1 MRGWSGAVSRQYIG
15 FSLNKFFRGVSS
27 HVPEIMAAGTH
38 SPGGPNG
45 IIRSQSFAGFSTLQE
60 RRSRCN
66 SFMGNSAVQKKP
78 TSKPKKPH
86 LSGHKASS
94 GSREPKPERV
104 EEVYGAL
111 KQGLDEYLEV
121 HQTGLDK
128 LTSLMK
134 DMKRNSRLGVLYDL
148 DKQIKTIERY
158 MRRLEFHMSKV
169 DELYEAFCIQ
179 RRLREGASKM
189 KQAFSASPSTK
200 ATRESMSEV
209 NRRYKEY
216 TENMSTLEGELEN
229 MLGEFHIKMKGLAG
243 FARLCPGDQYEIFM
257 RYGRQRWKLKGKIEV
272 NSRQSWD
279 GEEIVFMPLITDL
292 INIKVTELKGLATH
306 ILVGSVICETKDLFT
321 AMPQVVAVDVN
332 DLGTIKLNLE
342 VTWFPF
348 DVEDLTLSSGN
359 VSKATALQRRVSVYS
374 QGTPET
380 PTFQDQSLFWHPSP
394 TQHRLSPTQHRP
406 CPTQHRL
413 SPTQHRLSPT
423 QHRLSFLHG
432 LRNSLLEK
440 LRRSRSFGDLVSLRP
455 RPKSSLEGYVTES
468 TLPDDVFE
476 NGGCGNAECKR
487 LSFTFSDTSVSSPSL
502 APGQSNP
509 EITITPPETC
519 PQPQIPNVE
528 VTVRIHADVVE
539 EAEEGEEEEESRG
552 SSGSVSTSL
561 VSEEAESEWE
571 RAESQSNG
579 GSVSLCSER
588 QLSAVSPGGVFPD
601 HAGPDS
607 DGDEDDSSE
616 LLKPVELD
624 TEEPGSLTRQLVRR
638 LTSSDILPE
647 AGVLSWAG
655 EGSRAFLESS
665 LEETLQSLLL
675 RLESLGQRCREL
687 QDLEQEVM
695 RLEDLLKCR
704 LPGHR
709 SRSSSLSLMV
719 ESALES
725 FDFLNTSDFDD
736 DDTGDDH
743 ALQRSVFF
751 DMEAESIGPGGPHPE
766 ARGHLSEALTEDT
779 GVGNSVAGSPL
790 PLTTGNE
797 NLDVAIVIHL
807 QYCDHLIQLLSSG
820 GSPWQRRAQL
830 QKLSAQTQLL
840 EELGE
845 ISTERLG
852 SITSAADVLPGLA
865 ERPARMALWSEW
877 SGSGALFHATLDRVL
892 KHMHHCYTG
901 PLQERHPHTAADTVI
916 RLVVSEMVDRSDL
929 ASSPTCH
936 PHSALSQ
943 VVFPPSALSQDVV
956 SPSALSQDVVS
967 PSALSQDVFPPSA
980 LSQDVV
986 SPSALSQ
993 DVFPPSALSQDVF
1006 PPSALSQDVVSPS
1019 ALSQDVVSP
1028 SALSQDVVSPSALS
1042 QDVVSPSALSQD
1054 VVSPSALSQDVV
1066 SPSALSHDVVTVFQF
1081 HSYVSKHSVE
1091 DMEDHLLQVA
1101 REAVFAEGL
1110 SGGDSERC
1118 LKELE
1123 EVSHTGLCPRQQTL
1137 RALASLLSHQDPQL
1151 SEAAAAYITSA
1162 SSHTPFRSKAVD
1174 CYTQAL
1180 WESGV
1185 QTQRSACAALSC
1197 LQAVESLRAVVSLCD
1212 SADEE
1217 LRHVAIETLLT
1228 FGEEGRLAYEQLD
1241 TMPRE
1246 MVRLGTRRGNAV
1258 TTAF

>member
-1 MRGWSGAVSRQYIG
+1 MHGWSGAVNRQYIG
-15 FSLNKFFRGVSS
+15 FSSSKFFRGVSS
-27 HVPEIMAAGTH
+27 RVPEIMAAGTH

-94 GSREPKPERV
+94 GSREPQPKRV

-121 HQTGLDK
+121 YQTELDK

-134 DMKRNSRLGVLYDL
+134 DMKRNSRLVRQDGVLYDL

-169 DELYEAFCIQ
+169 DELYEVFCIQ
-179 RRLREGASKM
+179 RMLREGASKM

-200 ATRESMSEV
+200 ATRESILEV

-216 TENMSTLEGELEN
+216 TENMSTFEVELEN
-229 MLGEFHIKMKGLAG
+229 LLGEFHIKMKGLAG
-243 FARLCPGDQYEIFM
+243 FARLCSGDQYEIFM

-279 GEEIVFMPLITDL
+279 GEEMVFTPLITDL

-380 PTFQDQSLFWHPSP
+380 PTFQDQSF
-394 TQHRLSPTQHRP
+394 
-406 CPTQHRL
+406 
-413 SPTQHRLSPT
+413 
-423 QHRLSFLHG
+423 F
-432 LRNSLLEK
+432 
-440 LRRSRSFGDLVSLRP
+440 
-455 RPKSSLEGYVTES
+455 S

-476 NGGCGNAECKR
+476 NGGCGNSECKR
-487 LSFTFSDTSVSSPSL
+487 LSFTFSDTSVSSLSPSL

-509 EITITPPETC
+509 EITVTPPDTNHW
-519 PQPQIPNVE
+519 PQIPPREDKGVE
-528 VTVRIHADVVE
+528 EMVRVHADVVE
-539 EAEEGEEEEESRG
+539 EEGEEEEESG
-552 SSGSVSTSL
+552 DSGGSVSVSL
-561 VSEEAESEWE
+561 VSEEVESEWE
-571 RAESQSNG
+571 RAEFQLNV
-579 GSVSLCSER
+579 GSSSLCSES
-588 QLSAVSPGGVFPD
+588 QLSAVAPEDVFLD
-601 HAGPDS
+601 HAGSDR

-624 TEEPGSLTRQLVRR
+624 TEEPGNLTRQLVRR

-647 AGVLSWAG
+647 VVGLSWAG

-665 LEETLQSLLL
+665 LEEALHSLLL

-709 SRSSSLSLMV
+709 SRSSSLSLTV

-743 ALQRSVFF
+743 ALHHSVFF
-751 DMEAESIGPGGPHPE
+751 DMEVERIGPGGQHPE

-797 NLDVAIVIHL
+797 NLDMAIVIHL

-845 ISTERLG
+845 ISTECLG

-865 ERPARMALWSEW
+865 ERPGLMALWSEC
-877 SGSGALFHATLDRVL
+877 SGSGGQFHTTLDRVL
-892 KHMHHCYTG
+892 KHMHHSYTS
-901 PLQERHPHTAADTVI
+901 PLQERHPHTTAETVI
-916 RLVVSEMVDRSDL
+916 WLVVSEMVDRSEL
-929 ASSPTCH
+929 ASP
-936 PHSALSQ
+936 
-943 VVFPPSALSQDVV
+943 PPSALSQDV
-956 SPSALSQDVVS
+956 L
-967 PSALSQDVFPPSA
+967 
-980 LSQDVV
+980 
-986 SPSALSQ
+986 
-993 DVFPPSALSQDVF
+993 
-1006 PPSALSQDVVSPS
+1006 
-1019 ALSQDVVSP
+1019 
-1028 SALSQDVVSPSALS
+1028 
-1042 QDVVSPSALSQD
+1042 
-1054 VVSPSALSQDVV
+1054 
-1066 SPSALSHDVVTVFQF
+1066 TVFQF
-1081 HSYVSKHSVE
+1081 HSYVSEHSVG
-1091 DMEDHLLQVA
+1091 DMKEHLLQVA
-1101 REAVFAEGL
+1101 REAVFAEVL

-1123 EVSHTGLCPRQQTL
+1123 EVSHTSLCPQLQTL
-1137 RALASLLSHQDPQL
+1137 RALASLLSHKDPQL
-1151 SEAAAAYITSA
+1151 SKAATAYITSA
-1162 SSHTPFRSKAVD
+1162 ASHTPFRSKAVD
-1174 CYTQAL
+1174 CYTQSL
-1180 WESGV
+1180 SEGGV
-1185 QTQRSACAALSC
+1185 LTQRSACAALGC
-1197 LQAVESLRAVVSLCD
+1197 LQAVESIRAVVLLCD

-1217 LRHVAIETLLT
+1217 LHHIAIETLLT
-1228 FGEEGRLAYEQLD
+1228 LGEEGRLAYEQLD
-1241 TMPRE
+1241 TVPRE
-1246 MVRLGTRRGNAV
+1246 LVQLGTRRGTAV

>member
-1 MRGWSGAVSRQYIG
+1 MAFADIGEDQDDLNEVMREEMEDVFIYD
-15 FSLNKFFRGVSS
+15 GVSS
-27 HVPEIMAAGTH
+27 RVPEIMAAGTH

-94 GSREPKPERV
+94 GSREPQPKRV

-121 HQTGLDK
+121 YQTELDK

-169 DELYEAFCIQ
+169 DELYEVFCIQ
-179 RRLREGASKM
+179 RMLREGASKM

-200 ATRESMSEV
+200 ATRESILEV

-216 TENMSTLEGELEN
+216 TENMSTFEVELEN
-229 MLGEFHIKMKGLAG
+229 LLGEFHIKMKGLAG
-243 FARLCPGDQYEIFM
+243 FARLCSGDQYEIFM

-279 GEEIVFMPLITDL
+279 GEEMVFTPLITDL

-380 PTFQDQSLFWHPSP
+380 PTFQDQSF
-394 TQHRLSPTQHRP
+394 
-406 CPTQHRL
+406 
-413 SPTQHRLSPT
+413 
-423 QHRLSFLHG
+423 F
-432 LRNSLLEK
+432 
-440 LRRSRSFGDLVSLRP
+440 
-455 RPKSSLEGYVTES
+455 S

-476 NGGCGNAECKR
+476 NGGCGNSECKR
-487 LSFTFSDTSVSSPSL
+487 LSFTFSDTSVSSLSPSL

-509 EITITPPETC
+509 EITVTPPDTNHW
-519 PQPQIPNVE
+519 PQIPPREDKGVE
-528 VTVRIHADVVE
+528 EMVRVHADVVE
-539 EAEEGEEEEESRG
+539 EEGEEEEESG
-552 SSGSVSTSL
+552 DSGGSVSVSL
-561 VSEEAESEWE
+561 VSEEVESEWE
-571 RAESQSNG
+571 RAEFQLNV
-579 GSVSLCSER
+579 GSSSLCSES
-588 QLSAVSPGGVFPD
+588 QSSAVAPEDVFLD
-601 HAGPDS
+601 HAGSDR

-647 AGVLSWAG
+647 VVGLSWAG

-665 LEETLQSLLL
+665 LEEALHSLLL

-709 SRSSSLSLMV
+709 SRSSSLSLTV

-743 ALQRSVFF
+743 ALHHSVFF
-751 DMEAESIGPGGPHPE
+751 DMEVERIGPGGQHPE

-797 NLDVAIVIHL
+797 NLDMAIVIHL
-807 QYCDHLIQLLSSG
+807 QYCDQLIQLLSSG

-845 ISTERLG
+845 ISTECLG

-865 ERPARMALWSEW
+865 ERPGLMALWSEC
-877 SGSGALFHATLDRVL
+877 SGSGGQFHTTLDRVL
-892 KHMHHCYTG
+892 KHMHHSYTS
-901 PLQERHPHTAADTVI
+901 PLQERHPHTTAETVI
-916 RLVVSEMVDRSDL
+916 WLVVSEMVDRSEL
-929 ASSPTCH
+929 ASP
-936 PHSALSQ
+936 
-943 VVFPPSALSQDVV
+943 PPSALSQDV
-956 SPSALSQDVVS
+956 L
-967 PSALSQDVFPPSA
+967 
-980 LSQDVV
+980 
-986 SPSALSQ
+986 
-993 DVFPPSALSQDVF
+993 
-1006 PPSALSQDVVSPS
+1006 
-1019 ALSQDVVSP
+1019 
-1028 SALSQDVVSPSALS
+1028 
-1042 QDVVSPSALSQD
+1042 
-1054 VVSPSALSQDVV
+1054 
-1066 SPSALSHDVVTVFQF
+1066 TVFQF
-1081 HSYVSKHSVE
+1081 HSYVSEHSVG
-1091 DMEDHLLQVA
+1091 DMKEHLLQVA
-1101 REAVFAEGL
+1101 REGGGLLHTVLVGGGSSNAKVCLRCSRLSTGQCISDCNILFIYFIFSPQFRGIQLLEITILSHRYNSRTGSGETKVESHESSETQPKWNIARPPGWCSGLGHCSASCATRNSGFAPRLCRSRPRPGGPWGDAQLVFRVSEGL
-1110 SGGDSERC
+1110 AALLLKPGSQPHQCVGGLRTAPGQGYQGYP
-1118 LKELE
+1118 
-1123 EVSHTGLCPRQQTL
+1123 TGQTL
-1137 RALASLLSHQDPQL
+1137 TNPEDQGFGRTAS
-1151 SEAAAAYITSA
+1151 
-1162 SSHTPFRSKAVD
+1162 
-1174 CYTQAL
+1174 
-1180 WESGV
+1180 
-1185 QTQRSACAALSC
+1185 
-1197 LQAVESLRAVVSLCD
+1197 
-1212 SADEE
+1212 
-1217 LRHVAIETLLT
+1217 
-1228 FGEEGRLAYEQLD
+1228 
-1241 TMPRE
+1241 
-1246 MVRLGTRRGNAV
+1246 
-1258 TTAF
+1258 

>member
-1 MRGWSGAVSRQYIG
+1 
-15 FSLNKFFRGVSS
+15 
-27 HVPEIMAAGTH
+27 MAAGTH

-94 GSREPKPERV
+94 GSREPQPERV

-216 TENMSTLEGELEN
+216 TENMSTLDGELEN

-279 GEEIVFMPLITDL
+279 GEEMVFTPLITDL

-359 VSKATALQRRVSVYS
+359 VSKATALQRRVSIYS

-380 PTFQDQSLFWHPSP
+380 PTFQDQSF
-394 TQHRLSPTQHRP
+394 
-406 CPTQHRL
+406 
-413 SPTQHRLSPT
+413 
-423 QHRLSFLHG
+423 F
-432 LRNSLLEK
+432 
-440 LRRSRSFGDLVSLRP
+440 
-455 RPKSSLEGYVTES
+455 S

-476 NGGCGNAECKR
+476 NGGCGNTECKR
-487 LSFTFSDTSVSSPSL
+487 LSFSDTSVSSPSL

-509 EITITPPETC
+509 EITVTPPETCPQPQIPNVEVTVTPPETC

-539 EAEEGEEEEESRG
+539 EAEEGEEEEES

-571 RAESQSNG
+571 RAESQCNG

-588 QLSAVSPGGVFPD
+588 QLSAVAPGGVCPD
-601 HAGPDS
+601 LAGPDR

-655 EGSRAFLESS
+655 EGSRAFLESN

-709 SRSSSLSLMV
+709 SRSSSLTLMV

-743 ALQRSVFF
+743 SLQCSVFF
-751 DMEAESIGPGGPHPE
+751 DMEADSIGPGGPHPE
-766 ARGHLSEALTEDT
+766 VRGHLSEALTEDT

-852 SITSAADVLPGLA
+852 SITSAADVLPGLS
-865 ERPARMALWSEW
+865 ERPARMALWSEC

-892 KHMHHCYTG
+892 KHMHHCYTR
-901 PLQERHPHTAADTVI
+901 PLQKRHPHTAADTVI

-936 PHSALSQ
+936 PPSALSQ
-943 VVFPPSALSQDVV
+943 DVVPPSALSQDVV
-956 SPSALSQDVVS
+956 
-967 PSALSQDVFPPSA
+967 PPSA

-986 SPSALSQ
+986 
-993 DVFPPSALSQDVF
+993 PPSAR
-1006 PPSALSQDVVSPS
+1006 SQDVVPPS
-1019 ALSQDVVSP
+1019 ARSQDVVPP
-1028 SALSQDVVSPSALS
+1028 SARSQDM
-1042 QDVVSPSALSQD
+1042 
-1054 VVSPSALSQDVV
+1054 
-1066 SPSALSHDVVTVFQF
+1066 VTVFQF
-1081 HSYVSKHSVE
+1081 HSYVSEHSVE
-1091 DMEDHLLQVA
+1091 DMEEHLLQVA
-1101 REAVFAEGL
+1101 RESVFAEGL
-1110 SGGDSERC
+1110 SGGDPERC
-1118 LKELE
+1118 LKELD

-1180 WESGV
+1180 WEAGV

>member
-1 MRGWSGAVSRQYIG
+1 MAMADIGEDQDDLNEVMREEMEDVIIYD
-15 FSLNKFFRGVSS
+15 GVSS
-27 HVPEIMAAGTH
+27 RVPEIMAAGTH

-94 GSREPKPERV
+94 GSREPQPERV

-279 GEEIVFMPLITDL
+279 GEEMVFTPLITDL

-359 VSKATALQRRVSVYS
+359 VSKATALQRRVSIYS

-380 PTFQDQSLFWHPSP
+380 PTFQDQSF
-394 TQHRLSPTQHRP
+394 
-406 CPTQHRL
+406 
-413 SPTQHRLSPT
+413 
-423 QHRLSFLHG
+423 F
-432 LRNSLLEK
+432 
-440 LRRSRSFGDLVSLRP
+440 
-455 RPKSSLEGYVTES
+455 S

-476 NGGCGNAECKR
+476 NSGCGNTECKR

-509 EITITPPETC
+509 EITVTPPETC

-539 EAEEGEEEEESRG
+539 EAEEGEEEEES

-571 RAESQSNG
+571 RAESQCNG

-588 QLSAVSPGGVFPD
+588 QLSAAAPGGVCPD
-601 HAGPDS
+601 LARPDR

-655 EGSRAFLESS
+655 EGSRAFLESN

-695 RLEDLLKCR
+695 HLEDLLKCR

-709 SRSSSLSLMV
+709 SRSSSLTLMV

-743 ALQRSVFF
+743 SLQRSVFF
-751 DMEAESIGPGGPHPE
+751 DMEADSIGPGGPHPE
-766 ARGHLSEALTEDT
+766 VRCHLSEALTEDT

-852 SITSAADVLPGLA
+852 SITSAADVLPGLS
-865 ERPARMALWSEW
+865 ERPARMALWSEC

-892 KHMHHCYTG
+892 KHMHHCYTR

-936 PHSALSQ
+936 P
-943 VVFPPSALSQDVV
+943 PSARSQDVV
-956 SPSALSQDVVS
+956 PPSARSQDVV
-967 PSALSQDVFPPSA
+967 PPSA
-980 LSQDVV
+980 RSQDVV
-986 SPSALSQ
+986 
-993 DVFPPSALSQDVF
+993 PPSARSQDM
-1006 PPSALSQDVVSPS
+1006 
-1019 ALSQDVVSP
+1019 
-1028 SALSQDVVSPSALS
+1028 
-1042 QDVVSPSALSQD
+1042 
-1054 VVSPSALSQDVV
+1054 
-1066 SPSALSHDVVTVFQF
+1066 VTVFQF
-1081 HSYVSKHSVE
+1081 HSYISEHSVE
-1091 DMEDHLLQVA
+1091 DMEEHLLQVA

-1180 WESGV
+1180 WEDGV

-1197 LQAVESLRAVVSLCD
+1197 LQAVESLRAVVSLCN

>member
-1 MRGWSGAVSRQYIG
+1 MHGWSGAVNRHYIG
-15 FSLNKFFRGVSS
+15 FSSRVSS
-27 HVPEIMAAGTH
+27 RVPEIMAAGTH

-66 SFMGNSAVQKKP
+66 SFMGNSVVQKKP
-78 TSKPKKPH
+78 PSKPKKPH

-94 GSREPKPERV
+94 GSRVPQPKRV

-121 HQTGLDK
+121 YQTELDK

-134 DMKRNSRLGVLYDL
+134 DMKRNSRLVRQDGVLYDL

-169 DELYEAFCIQ
+169 DELYEVFCIQ
-179 RRLREGASKM
+179 RKLREGASKM

-200 ATRESMSEV
+200 ASRESILEV

-216 TENMSTLEGELEN
+216 TENMSTFEVELEN
-229 MLGEFHIKMKGLAG
+229 LLGEFHIKMKGLAG
-243 FARLCPGDQYEIFM
+243 FARLCSGDQYEIFM

-279 GEEIVFMPLITDL
+279 GEEMVFTPLITDL

-380 PTFQDQSLFWHPSP
+380 PTFQDQSFFELHPRPSP
-394 TQHRLSPTQHRP
+394 TQHRF
-406 CPTQHRL
+406 
-413 SPTQHRLSPT
+413 
-423 QHRLSFLHG
+423 SFLHA

-440 LRRSRSFGDLVSLRP
+440 LRCSRSFGDLASLRP
-455 RPKSSLEGYVTES
+455 RPKSSLEVYVSES

-476 NGGCGNAECKR
+476 NGVCGNAECKR
-487 LSFTFSDTSVSSPSL
+487 LSFTFSDTSVSSPSPSL

-509 EITITPPETC
+509 EITVTPPETD
-519 PQPQIPNVE
+519 PWPQISQREDKGVE
-528 VTVRIHADVVE
+528 ETVRVHADVVE
-539 EAEEGEEEEESRG
+539 EEEGEEEEESG
-552 SSGSVSTSL
+552 DSGGSVSASL

-571 RAESQSNG
+571 RAEFQCNV
-579 GSVSLCSER
+579 GSSSLCSES
-588 QLSAVSPGGVFPD
+588 QLSAVAPEDVFLD
-601 HAGPDS
+601 HAGPDR

-647 AGVLSWAG
+647 VVALSWAG

-665 LEETLQSLLL
+665 LEEALHSLLL

-709 SRSSSLSLMV
+709 SRSSSLSLTV

-743 ALQRSVFF
+743 ALHSSVFF
-751 DMEAESIGPGGPHPE
+751 DMEVERIGPGGQHPE

-820 GSPWQRRAQL
+820 GNPWQRRAQL

-865 ERPARMALWSEW
+865 ERPALMALWSEC
-877 SGSGALFHATLDRVL
+877 SGSGGLFHTTLDRVL
-892 KHMHHCYTG
+892 KHMHHSYTS
-901 PLQERHPHTAADTVI
+901 PLQEKHPHTTAETVI
-916 RLVVSEMVDRSDL
+916 WLVVSEMVDRSDL
-929 ASSPTCH
+929 ACP
-936 PHSALSQ
+936 
-943 VVFPPSALSQDVV
+943 PPSALSQDV
-956 SPSALSQDVVS
+956 L
-967 PSALSQDVFPPSA
+967 
-980 LSQDVV
+980 
-986 SPSALSQ
+986 
-993 DVFPPSALSQDVF
+993 
-1006 PPSALSQDVVSPS
+1006 
-1019 ALSQDVVSP
+1019 
-1028 SALSQDVVSPSALS
+1028 
-1042 QDVVSPSALSQD
+1042 
-1054 VVSPSALSQDVV
+1054 
-1066 SPSALSHDVVTVFQF
+1066 TVFQF
-1081 HSYVSKHSVE
+1081 HSYVSEHSVG
-1091 DMEDHLLQVA
+1091 DMEQHLLQVA
-1101 REAVFAEGL
+1101 REALFAEGL

-1123 EVSHTGLCPRQQTL
+1123 EVSHTGLCPQLQTL

-1151 SEAAAAYITSA
+1151 SKAAAAYITA
-1162 SSHTPFRSKAVD
+1162 AASHTPFRSKAVD

-1180 WESGV
+1180 SEGRI
-1185 QTQRSACAALSC
+1185 QTQRSACAALSY
-1197 LQAVESLRAVVSLCD
+1197 LQAVESIRAVVSLCD

-1217 LRHVAIETLLT
+1217 LHHVAIKTLLAL
-1228 FGEEGRLAYEQLD
+1228 GEEGRLAYEQLD
-1241 TMPRE
+1241 TVPRE
-1246 MVRLGTRRGNAV
+1246 LVQLGTRRGNAV

>member
-1 MRGWSGAVSRQYIG
+1 MHGWSGAVNRQYIG
-15 FSLNKFFRGVSS
+15 FSSRVSS
-27 HVPEIMAAGTH
+27 RVPEIMAAGTH

-94 GSREPKPERV
+94 GSREPQPKRV

-121 HQTGLDK
+121 YQTELDK

-134 DMKRNSRLGVLYDL
+134 DMKRNSRLVRQD
-148 DKQIKTIERY
+148 QIKTIERY

-169 DELYEAFCIQ
+169 DELYEVFCIQ
-179 RRLREGASKM
+179 RMLREGASKM

-200 ATRESMSEV
+200 ATRESILEV

-216 TENMSTLEGELEN
+216 TENMSTFEVELEN
-229 MLGEFHIKMKGLAG
+229 LLGEFHIKMKGLAG
-243 FARLCPGDQYEIFM
+243 FARLCSGDQYEIFM

-279 GEEIVFMPLITDL
+279 GEEMVFTPLITDL

-380 PTFQDQSLFWHPSP
+380 PTFQDQSFFVSPS
-394 TQHRLSPTQHRP
+394 QSHRF
-406 CPTQHRL
+406 
-413 SPTQHRLSPT
+413 
-423 QHRLSFLHG
+423 SFFHA

-440 LRRSRSFGDLVSLRP
+440 LRRSRSFGDLASLRP
-455 RPKSSLEGYVTES
+455 RPKSRLEVYS

-476 NGGCGNAECKR
+476 NGGCGNSECKR
-487 LSFTFSDTSVSSPSL
+487 LSFTFSDTSVSSLSPSL

-509 EITITPPETC
+509 EITVTPPDTNHW
-519 PQPQIPNVE
+519 PQIPPREDKGVE
-528 VTVRIHADVVE
+528 EMVRVHADVVE
-539 EAEEGEEEEESRG
+539 EEGEEEEESG
-552 SSGSVSTSL
+552 DSGGSVSVSL
-561 VSEEAESEWE
+561 VSEEVES
-571 RAESQSNG
+571 
-579 GSVSLCSER
+579 
-588 QLSAVSPGGVFPD
+588 D
-601 HAGPDS
+601 
-607 DGDEDDSSE
+607 SE

-647 AGVLSWAG
+647 VVGLSWAG

-665 LEETLQSLLL
+665 LEEALHSLLL

-709 SRSSSLSLMV
+709 SRSSSLSLTV

-743 ALQRSVFF
+743 ALHHSVFF
-751 DMEAESIGPGGPHPE
+751 DMEVERIGPGGQHPE

-797 NLDVAIVIHL
+797 NLDMAIVIHL

-845 ISTERLG
+845 ISTECLG
-852 SITSAADVLPGLA
+852 SITSAADGGFSHTLS
-865 ERPARMALWSEW
+865 RYFTC
-877 SGSGALFHATLDRVL
+877 SGSGGQFHTTLDRVL
-892 KHMHHCYTG
+892 KHMHHSYTS
-901 PLQERHPHTAADTVI
+901 PLQERHPHTTAETVI
-916 RLVVSEMVDRSDL
+916 WLVVSEMVDRSEL
-929 ASSPTCH
+929 ASP
-936 PHSALSQ
+936 
-943 VVFPPSALSQDVV
+943 PPSALSQDV
-956 SPSALSQDVVS
+956 L
-967 PSALSQDVFPPSA
+967 
-980 LSQDVV
+980 
-986 SPSALSQ
+986 
-993 DVFPPSALSQDVF
+993 
-1006 PPSALSQDVVSPS
+1006 
-1019 ALSQDVVSP
+1019 
-1028 SALSQDVVSPSALS
+1028 
-1042 QDVVSPSALSQD
+1042 
-1054 VVSPSALSQDVV
+1054 
-1066 SPSALSHDVVTVFQF
+1066 TVFQF
-1081 HSYVSKHSVE
+1081 HSYVSEHSVG
-1091 DMEDHLLQVA
+1091 DMKEHLLQVA
-1101 REAVFAEGL
+1101 REG
-1110 SGGDSERC
+1110 
-1118 LKELE
+1118 KELE
-1123 EVSHTGLCPRQQTL
+1123 EVSHTGLCPQLQTL
-1137 RALASLLSHQDPQL
+1137 RALASLLSHKDPQL
-1151 SEAAAAYITSA
+1151 SKAATAYITSA
-1162 SSHTPFRSKAVD
+1162 ASHTPFRSKVSV
-1174 CYTQAL
+1174 C
-1180 WESGV
+1180 SPFINV
-1185 QTQRSACAALSC
+1185 P
-1197 LQAVESLRAVVSLCD
+1197 AVESIQAVVLLCD

-1217 LRHVAIETLLT
+1217 LHHIAIETLLT
-1228 FGEEGRLAYEQLD
+1228 LGEEGRLAYEQLD
-1241 TMPRE
+1241 TVPRE
-1246 MVRLGTRRGNAV
+1246 LNHILGLLNLTNSSTNTCLGS
-1258 TTAF
+1258 AFRV

>member
-1 MRGWSGAVSRQYIG
+1 MHGWSGAVNRQYIG
-15 FSLNKFFRGVSS
+15 FSSSKFFRGVSS
-27 HVPEIMAAGTH
+27 RVPEIMAAGTH

-94 GSREPKPERV
+94 GSREPQPKRV

-121 HQTGLDK
+121 YQTELDK

-134 DMKRNSRLGVLYDL
+134 DMKRNSRLVRQDGVLYDL

-169 DELYEAFCIQ
+169 DELYEVFCIQ
-179 RRLREGASKM
+179 RMLREGASKM

-200 ATRESMSEV
+200 ATRESILEV

-216 TENMSTLEGELEN
+216 TENMSTFEVELEN
-229 MLGEFHIKMKGLAG
+229 LLGEFHIKMKGLAG
-243 FARLCPGDQYEIFM
+243 FARLCSGDQYEIFM

-279 GEEIVFMPLITDL
+279 GEEMVFTPLITDL

-380 PTFQDQSLFWHPSP
+380 PTFQDQSF
-394 TQHRLSPTQHRP
+394 
-406 CPTQHRL
+406 
-413 SPTQHRLSPT
+413 
-423 QHRLSFLHG
+423 F
-432 LRNSLLEK
+432 
-440 LRRSRSFGDLVSLRP
+440 
-455 RPKSSLEGYVTES
+455 S

-476 NGGCGNAECKR
+476 NGGCGNSECKR
-487 LSFTFSDTSVSSPSL
+487 LSFTFSDTSVSSLSPSL

-509 EITITPPETC
+509 EITVTPPDMNHW
-519 PQPQIPNVE
+519 PQIPPREDKGVE
-528 VTVRIHADVVE
+528 EMVRVHADVVE
-539 EAEEGEEEEESRG
+539 EEGEEEEESG
-552 SSGSVSTSL
+552 DSGGSVSVSL
-561 VSEEAESEWE
+561 VSEEVESEWE
-571 RAESQSNG
+571 RAEFQLNV
-579 GSVSLCSER
+579 GSSSLCSES
-588 QLSAVSPGGVFPD
+588 QLSALAPEDVFLD
-601 HAGPDS
+601 HEGSDR

-624 TEEPGSLTRQLVRR
+624 TEAPGGLTRQLVRR

-647 AGVLSWAG
+647 VVGLSWAG

-665 LEETLQSLLL
+665 LEEALHSLLL
-675 RLESLGQRCREL
+675 RLESLGQRCREM

-709 SRSSSLSLMV
+709 SRSSSLSLTV

-743 ALQRSVFF
+743 VLHHSVFF
-751 DMEAESIGPGGPHPE
+751 DMEVERIGPGGQHPE

-797 NLDVAIVIHL
+797 NLDMAIVIHL

-845 ISTERLG
+845 ISTECLG

-865 ERPARMALWSEW
+865 ERPGLMALWSEC
-877 SGSGALFHATLDRVL
+877 SGSGGQFHTTLDRVL
-892 KHMHHCYTG
+892 KHMHHSYTS
-901 PLQERHPHTAADTVI
+901 PLQERHPHTTAETVI
-916 RLVVSEMVDRSDL
+916 WLVVSEMVDRSEL
-929 ASSPTCH
+929 ASP
-936 PHSALSQ
+936 
-943 VVFPPSALSQDVV
+943 PPSALSQDV
-956 SPSALSQDVVS
+956 L
-967 PSALSQDVFPPSA
+967 
-980 LSQDVV
+980 
-986 SPSALSQ
+986 
-993 DVFPPSALSQDVF
+993 
-1006 PPSALSQDVVSPS
+1006 
-1019 ALSQDVVSP
+1019 
-1028 SALSQDVVSPSALS
+1028 
-1042 QDVVSPSALSQD
+1042 
-1054 VVSPSALSQDVV
+1054 
-1066 SPSALSHDVVTVFQF
+1066 TVFQF
-1081 HSYVSKHSVE
+1081 HSYVSEHSVG
-1091 DMEDHLLQVA
+1091 DMKEHLLQVA

-1110 SGGDSERC
+1110 SSGDSERC

-1123 EVSHTGLCPRQQTL
+1123 EVSHTGLCPQLQTL
-1137 RALASLLSHQDPQL
+1137 RALASLLSHKDPQL
-1151 SEAAAAYITSA
+1151 SKAATAYITSA
-1162 SSHTPFRSKAVD
+1162 ASHTPFRSKAVD
-1174 CYTQAL
+1174 CYTQSL
-1180 WESGV
+1180 SEGGV
-1185 QTQRSACAALSC
+1185 LTQRSACAALSC
-1197 LQAVESLRAVVSLCD
+1197 LQAVESIRAVVLLCD

-1217 LRHVAIETLLT
+1217 LHHIAIETLLT
-1228 FGEEGRLAYEQLD
+1228 LGEEGRLAYEQLD
-1241 TMPRE
+1241 TVPRE
-1246 MVRLGTRRGNAV
+1246 LVQLGTRRGTAV

>member
-1 MRGWSGAVSRQYIG
+1 MAFADIGEDQDDLNEVMREEMEDVFIYD
-15 FSLNKFFRGVSS
+15 GVSS
-27 HVPEIMAAGTH
+27 RVPEIMAAGTH

-94 GSREPKPERV
+94 GSREPQPKRV

-121 HQTGLDK
+121 YQTELDK

-134 DMKRNSRLGVLYDL
+134 DMKRNSRLVRQDGVLYDL

-169 DELYEAFCIQ
+169 DELYEVFCIQ
-179 RRLREGASKM
+179 RMLREGASKM

-200 ATRESMSEV
+200 ATRESILEV

-216 TENMSTLEGELEN
+216 TENMSTFEVELEN
-229 MLGEFHIKMKGLAG
+229 LLGEFHIKMKGLAG
-243 FARLCPGDQYEIFM
+243 FARLCSGDQYEIFM

-279 GEEIVFMPLITDL
+279 GEEMVFTPLITDL

-380 PTFQDQSLFWHPSP
+380 PTFQDQSF
-394 TQHRLSPTQHRP
+394 
-406 CPTQHRL
+406 
-413 SPTQHRLSPT
+413 
-423 QHRLSFLHG
+423 F
-432 LRNSLLEK
+432 
-440 LRRSRSFGDLVSLRP
+440 
-455 RPKSSLEGYVTES
+455 S

-476 NGGCGNAECKR
+476 NGGCGNSECKR
-487 LSFTFSDTSVSSPSL
+487 LSFTFSDTSVSSLSPSL

-509 EITITPPETC
+509 EITVTPPDTNHW
-519 PQPQIPNVE
+519 PQIPPREDKGVE
-528 VTVRIHADVVE
+528 EMVRVHADVVE
-539 EAEEGEEEEESRG
+539 EEGEEEEESG
-552 SSGSVSTSL
+552 DSGGSVSVSL
-561 VSEEAESEWE
+561 VSEEVESEWE
-571 RAESQSNG
+571 RAEFQLNV
-579 GSVSLCSER
+579 GSSSLCSES
-588 QLSAVSPGGVFPD
+588 QLSAVAPEDVFLD
-601 HAGPDS
+601 HAGSDR

-624 TEEPGSLTRQLVRR
+624 TEEPGNLTRQLVRR

-647 AGVLSWAG
+647 VVGLSWAG

-665 LEETLQSLLL
+665 LEEALHSLLL

-709 SRSSSLSLMV
+709 SRSSSLSLTV

-743 ALQRSVFF
+743 ALHHSVFF
-751 DMEAESIGPGGPHPE
+751 DMEVERIGPGGQHPE

-797 NLDVAIVIHL
+797 NLDMAIVIHL

-845 ISTERLG
+845 ISTECLG

-865 ERPARMALWSEW
+865 ERPGLMALWSEC
-877 SGSGALFHATLDRVL
+877 SGSGGQFHTTLDRVL
-892 KHMHHCYTG
+892 KHMHHSYTS
-901 PLQERHPHTAADTVI
+901 PLQERHPHTTAETVI
-916 RLVVSEMVDRSDL
+916 WLVVSEMVDRSEL
-929 ASSPTCH
+929 ASP
-936 PHSALSQ
+936 
-943 VVFPPSALSQDVV
+943 PPSALSQDV
-956 SPSALSQDVVS
+956 L
-967 PSALSQDVFPPSA
+967 
-980 LSQDVV
+980 
-986 SPSALSQ
+986 
-993 DVFPPSALSQDVF
+993 
-1006 PPSALSQDVVSPS
+1006 
-1019 ALSQDVVSP
+1019 
-1028 SALSQDVVSPSALS
+1028 
-1042 QDVVSPSALSQD
+1042 
-1054 VVSPSALSQDVV
+1054 
-1066 SPSALSHDVVTVFQF
+1066 TVFQF
-1081 HSYVSKHSVE
+1081 HSYVSEHSVG
-1091 DMEDHLLQVA
+1091 DMKEHLLQVA
-1101 REAVFAEGL
+1101 REAVFAEVL

-1123 EVSHTGLCPRQQTL
+1123 EVSHTSLCPQLQTL
-1137 RALASLLSHQDPQL
+1137 RALASLLSHKDPQL
-1151 SEAAAAYITSA
+1151 SKAATAYITSA
-1162 SSHTPFRSKAVD
+1162 ASHTPFRSKAVD
-1174 CYTQAL
+1174 CYTQSL
-1180 WESGV
+1180 SEGGV
-1185 QTQRSACAALSC
+1185 LTQRSACAALGC
-1197 LQAVESLRAVVSLCD
+1197 LQAVESIRAVVLLCD

-1217 LRHVAIETLLT
+1217 LHHIAIETLLT
-1228 FGEEGRLAYEQLD
+1228 LGEEGRLAYEQLD
-1241 TMPRE
+1241 TVPRE
-1246 MVRLGTRRGNAV
+1246 LVQLGTRRGTAV

>member
-1 MRGWSGAVSRQYIG
+1 MAEFGQDQDD
-15 FSLNKFFRGVSS
+15 LNEEMHDEMEDVFIYYGVSS
-27 HVPEIMAAGTH
+27 RVPEIMAAGTH

-78 TSKPKKPH
+78 TSKPKKSH

-94 GSREPKPERV
+94 GSRDPQPKRV
-104 EEVYGAL
+104 EEVYGTL

-121 HQTGLDK
+121 HQTELDK

-134 DMKRNSRLGVLYDL
+134 DMKRNSRLVRQDGVLYDL
-148 DKQIKTIERY
+148 DKQIKSIERY

-179 RRLREGASKM
+179 WRLREGASKM

-216 TENMSTLEGELEN
+216 TENMSTFEGELEN
-229 MLGEFHIKMKGLAG
+229 LLGEFHIKMKGLAG

-279 GEEIVFMPLITDL
+279 GEEMVFMPLISDL

-359 VSKATALQRRVSVYS
+359 VSKTAALQRRVSIYS

-380 PTFQDQSLFWHPSP
+380 PTFQDQSF
-394 TQHRLSPTQHRP
+394 
-406 CPTQHRL
+406 
-413 SPTQHRLSPT
+413 
-423 QHRLSFLHG
+423 F
-432 LRNSLLEK
+432 
-440 LRRSRSFGDLVSLRP
+440 
-455 RPKSSLEGYVTES
+455 S

-476 NGGCGNAECKR
+476 NGGGCGNAECKR
-487 LSFTFSDTSVSSPSL
+487 LSFTFTDTSASSASL
-502 APGQSNP
+502 APGQTNP
-509 EITITPPETC
+509 EITVTPPEAAPMTKLPSRGC
-519 PQPQIPNVE
+519 
-528 VTVRIHADVVE
+528 VVE
-539 EAEEGEEEEESRG
+539 EEEEGEEERDSGG
-552 SSGSVSTSL
+552 SGGSTSASL

-571 RAESQSNG
+571 EGAETRRSA
-579 GSVSLCSER
+579 GSVSLCSESR
-588 QLSAVSPGGVFPD
+588 TSAVALEDVFLD
-601 HAGPDS
+601 HSGPVGN
-607 DGDEDDSSE
+607 GDENDSSE

-638 LTSSDILPE
+638 LTSSDIVPE
-647 AGVLSWAG
+647 AGALSWAG
-655 EGSRAFLESS
+655 EGSS
-665 LEETLQSLLL
+665 LEEALQSLLL

-687 QDLEQEVM
+687 HDLEQEVM

-709 SRSSSLSLMV
+709 SRSSSLSLTV

-736 DDTGDDH
+736 EDTGDDH
-743 ALQRSVFF
+743 TLTHPVLL
-751 DMEAESIGPGGPHPE
+751 DMEAERIGAVGQHPE

-797 NLDVAIVIHL
+797 NLDMAIIIHL
-807 QYCDHLIQLLSSG
+807 QYCDHLIQRLSIG
-820 GSPWQRRAQL
+820 GSPWLRTAQL
-830 QKLSAQTQLL
+830 QKLSNQTQLL

-865 ERPARMALWSEW
+865 ERPALMSLWSEC
-877 SGSGALFHATLDRVL
+877 SGSGGLFHTTLYRVL
-892 KHMHHCYTG
+892 KHLQHSYAG
-901 PLQERHPHTAADTVI
+901 SLQERLPRPAADTVM

-929 ASSPTCH
+929 ASS
-936 PHSALSQ
+936 
-943 VVFPPSALSQDVV
+943 
-956 SPSALSQDVVS
+956 SPSALSRD
-967 PSALSQDVFPPSA
+967 A
-980 LSQDVV
+980 
-986 SPSALSQ
+986 
-993 DVFPPSALSQDVF
+993 
-1006 PPSALSQDVVSPS
+1006 
-1019 ALSQDVVSP
+1019 
-1028 SALSQDVVSPSALS
+1028 
-1042 QDVVSPSALSQD
+1042 
-1054 VVSPSALSQDVV
+1054 
-1066 SPSALSHDVVTVFQF
+1066 VTVFQF
-1081 HSYVSKHSVE
+1081 HSYVSEHSVE
-1091 DMEDHLLQVA
+1091 DMEEHLLQVA
-1101 REAVFAEGL
+1101 REAMFAEVL
-1110 SGGDSERC
+1110 SGGESDRC
-1118 LKELE
+1118 LTELE
-1123 EVSHTGLCPRQQTL
+1123 EVSHVSLCPRPQTL
-1137 RALASLLSHQDPQL
+1137 RALAALLSHEDPRL
-1151 SEAAAAYITSA
+1151 GEAAAAYITSA
-1162 SSHTPFRSKAVD
+1162 ASHAPFRSKAVE

-1180 WESGV
+1180 SEAGV
-1185 QTQRSACAALSC
+1185 QTQKSACAALSC

-1217 LRHVAIETLLT
+1217 LCHVAIETLLS

-1241 TMPRE
+1241 TVPRE
-1246 MVRLGTRRGNAV
+1246 LVRLGTRRGNAV

>member
-1 MRGWSGAVSRQYIG
+1 MAFADIGEDQDDLNEVMREEMEDVFIYD
-15 FSLNKFFRGVSS
+15 GVSS
-27 HVPEIMAAGTH
+27 RVPEIMAAGTH

-94 GSREPKPERV
+94 GSREPQPKRV

-121 HQTGLDK
+121 YQTELDK

-169 DELYEAFCIQ
+169 DELYEVFCIQ
-179 RRLREGASKM
+179 RMLREGASKM

-200 ATRESMSEV
+200 ATRESILEV

-216 TENMSTLEGELEN
+216 TENMSTFEVELEN
-229 MLGEFHIKMKGLAG
+229 LLGEFHIKMKGLAG
-243 FARLCPGDQYEIFM
+243 FARLCSGDQYEIFM

-279 GEEIVFMPLITDL
+279 GEEMVFTPLITDL

-380 PTFQDQSLFWHPSP
+380 PTFQDQSF
-394 TQHRLSPTQHRP
+394 
-406 CPTQHRL
+406 
-413 SPTQHRLSPT
+413 
-423 QHRLSFLHG
+423 F
-432 LRNSLLEK
+432 
-440 LRRSRSFGDLVSLRP
+440 
-455 RPKSSLEGYVTES
+455 S

-476 NGGCGNAECKR
+476 NGGCGNSECKR
-487 LSFTFSDTSVSSPSL
+487 LSFTFSDTSVSSLSPSL

-509 EITITPPETC
+509 EITVTPPDTNHW
-519 PQPQIPNVE
+519 PQIPPREDKGVE
-528 VTVRIHADVVE
+528 EMVRVHADVVE
-539 EAEEGEEEEESRG
+539 EEGEEEEESG
-552 SSGSVSTSL
+552 DSGGSVSVSL
-561 VSEEAESEWE
+561 VSEEVESEWE
-571 RAESQSNG
+571 RAEFQLNV
-579 GSVSLCSER
+579 GSSSLCSES
-588 QLSAVSPGGVFPD
+588 QSSAVAPEDVFLD
-601 HAGPDS
+601 HAGSDR

-647 AGVLSWAG
+647 VVGLSWAG

-665 LEETLQSLLL
+665 LEEALHSLLL

-709 SRSSSLSLMV
+709 SRSSSLSLTV

-743 ALQRSVFF
+743 ALHHSVFF
-751 DMEAESIGPGGPHPE
+751 DMEVERIGPGGQHPE

-797 NLDVAIVIHL
+797 NLDMAIVIHL
-807 QYCDHLIQLLSSG
+807 QYCDQLIQLLSSG

-845 ISTERLG
+845 ISTECLG

-865 ERPARMALWSEW
+865 ERPGLMALWSEC
-877 SGSGALFHATLDRVL
+877 SGSGGQFHTTLDRVL
-892 KHMHHCYTG
+892 KHMHHSYTS
-901 PLQERHPHTAADTVI
+901 PLQERHPHTTAETVI
-916 RLVVSEMVDRSDL
+916 WLVVSEMVDRSEL
-929 ASSPTCH
+929 ASP
-936 PHSALSQ
+936 
-943 VVFPPSALSQDVV
+943 PPSALSQDV
-956 SPSALSQDVVS
+956 L
-967 PSALSQDVFPPSA
+967 
-980 LSQDVV
+980 
-986 SPSALSQ
+986 
-993 DVFPPSALSQDVF
+993 
-1006 PPSALSQDVVSPS
+1006 
-1019 ALSQDVVSP
+1019 
-1028 SALSQDVVSPSALS
+1028 
-1042 QDVVSPSALSQD
+1042 
-1054 VVSPSALSQDVV
+1054 
-1066 SPSALSHDVVTVFQF
+1066 TVFQF
-1081 HSYVSKHSVE
+1081 HSYVSEHSVG
-1091 DMEDHLLQVA
+1091 DMKEHLLQVA
-1101 REAVFAEGL
+1101 REAVFAEVL

-1123 EVSHTGLCPRQQTL
+1123 EVSHTSLCPQLQTL
-1137 RALASLLSHQDPQL
+1137 RALASLLSHKDPQL
-1151 SEAAAAYITSA
+1151 SKAATAYITSA
-1162 SSHTPFRSKAVD
+1162 ASHTPFRSKAVD
-1174 CYTQAL
+1174 CYTQSL
-1180 WESGV
+1180 SEGGV
-1185 QTQRSACAALSC
+1185 LTQRSACAALGC
-1197 LQAVESLRAVVSLCD
+1197 LQAVESIRAVVLLCD

-1217 LRHVAIETLLT
+1217 LHHIAIETLLT
-1228 FGEEGRLAYEQLD
+1228 MGEEGRLAYEQLD
-1241 TMPRE
+1241 TVPRE
-1246 MVRLGTRRGNAV
+1246 LVQLGTRRGTAV

>member
-1 MRGWSGAVSRQYIG
+1 
-15 FSLNKFFRGVSS
+15 
-27 HVPEIMAAGTH
+27 MAAGTH

-78 TSKPKKPH
+78 MSKPKKPH

-94 GSREPKPERV
+94 GFRVPQPKRV
-104 EEVYGAL
+104 EEVYRAL

-121 HQTGLDK
+121 YQTELEK

-134 DMKRNSRLGVLYDL
+134 DMKRNSRLVRQD
-148 DKQIKTIERY
+148 QIKTIERY

-169 DELYEAFCIQ
+169 GIYIIAEHIVLLYSLTSCLLSNQ
-179 RRLREGASKM
+179 
-189 KQAFSASPSTK
+189 
-200 ATRESMSEV
+200 
-209 NRRYKEY
+209 
-216 TENMSTLEGELEN
+216 
-229 MLGEFHIKMKGLAG
+229 
-243 FARLCPGDQYEIFM
+243 
-257 RYGRQRWKLKGKIEV
+257 
-272 NSRQSWD
+272 
-279 GEEIVFMPLITDL
+279 
-292 INIKVTELKGLATH
+292 VTELKGLATH

-380 PTFQDQSLFWHPSP
+380 PTFQDQSFFEWHPRPSP
-394 TQHRLSPTQHRP
+394 TQHRF
-406 CPTQHRL
+406 
-413 SPTQHRLSPT
+413 
-423 QHRLSFLHG
+423 SFFHA

-440 LRRSRSFGDLVSLRP
+440 LRRSRSFGDLASLRP
-455 RPKSSLEGYVTES
+455 RPKSRLEVYS

-476 NGGCGNAECKR
+476 NGGCGNSECKR
-487 LSFTFSDTSVSSPSL
+487 LSFTFSDTSVSSLSPSL

-509 EITITPPETC
+509 EITVTPPDTN
-519 PQPQIPNVE
+519 PWPQIPPREDKGVE
-528 VTVRIHADVVE
+528 ESVRVHADVVE
-539 EAEEGEEEEESRG
+539 EESG
-552 SSGSVSTSL
+552 DSGGSL
-561 VSEEAESEWE
+561 VSEEVESEWE
-571 RAESQSNG
+571 RAEFQLNV
-579 GSVSLCSER
+579 GSSSLCSESK
-588 QLSAVSPGGVFPD
+588 LSAVAPEDVFLD
-601 HAGPDS
+601 HVG
-607 DGDEDDSSE
+607 SE

-647 AGVLSWAG
+647 VVGLSCAG

-665 LEETLQSLLL
+665 LEEALHSLLL

-709 SRSSSLSLMV
+709 SRSSSLSLTV

-743 ALQRSVFF
+743 ALHHSVFF
-751 DMEAESIGPGGPHPE
+751 DMEVERIGPGGQHPE

-797 NLDVAIVIHL
+797 NLDMAIVIHL

-845 ISTERLG
+845 FSTERLG

-865 ERPARMALWSEW
+865 ERPGLMALWSEC
-877 SGSGALFHATLDRVL
+877 SGSGGQFHTTLDRVL
-892 KHMHHCYTG
+892 KHMHHSYIS
-901 PLQERHPHTAADTVI
+901 PLQERHPHTTAETVI
-916 RLVVSEMVDRSDL
+916 WLVVSEMVDRSEL
-929 ASSPTCH
+929 ASP
-936 PHSALSQ
+936 
-943 VVFPPSALSQDVV
+943 PPSALSQDV
-956 SPSALSQDVVS
+956 L
-967 PSALSQDVFPPSA
+967 
-980 LSQDVV
+980 
-986 SPSALSQ
+986 
-993 DVFPPSALSQDVF
+993 
-1006 PPSALSQDVVSPS
+1006 
-1019 ALSQDVVSP
+1019 
-1028 SALSQDVVSPSALS
+1028 
-1042 QDVVSPSALSQD
+1042 
-1054 VVSPSALSQDVV
+1054 
-1066 SPSALSHDVVTVFQF
+1066 TVFQF
-1081 HSYVSKHSVE
+1081 HSYVSEHSVG
-1091 DMEDHLLQVA
+1091 DMEEHLLRVA

-1118 LKELE
+1118 LKEFE
-1123 EVSHTGLCPRQQTL
+1123 ELSHTALCPQLQTL
-1137 RALASLLSHQDPQL
+1137 RVLASLLSHKDPQL
-1151 SEAAAAYITSA
+1151 SKAAAAYITSA
-1162 SSHTPFRSKAVD
+1162 ASHTPFRSKAVD
-1174 CYTQAL
+1174 CYTQSL
-1180 WESGV
+1180 SEGGV
-1185 QTQRSACAALSC
+1185 LTQRSACAALSC
-1197 LQAVESLRAVVSLCD
+1197 LQAVESIRAVVSLCD

-1217 LRHVAIETLLT
+1217 LHHIAIETLLT
-1228 FGEEGRLAYEQLD
+1228 LGEEGRLAYEQLD
-1241 TMPRE
+1241 TVPRE
-1246 MVRLGTRRGNAV
+1246 LVQLGTRRGNAV